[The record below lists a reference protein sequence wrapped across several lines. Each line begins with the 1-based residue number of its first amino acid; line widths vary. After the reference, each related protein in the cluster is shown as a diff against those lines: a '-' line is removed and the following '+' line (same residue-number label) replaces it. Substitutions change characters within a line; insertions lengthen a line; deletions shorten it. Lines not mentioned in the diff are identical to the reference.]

1 MEFAELK
8 FRADGTPVVAGY
20 GVVYGERDLEGDT
33 FTPETKFGAMADLP
47 VFYDHA
53 QQSVKALD
61 NEIGRVVS
69 VKADDKGLWFE
80 AEIDKAH
87 EYADQV
93 LELVKRGVVG
103 LSTGAVSHLVRRDER
118 KALKRWPIAELS
130 LTVTPAEPRTIGI
143 TQIKATSGSEA
154 AAEGAAEG
162 ESQSVSVQPEA
173 PVAVI
178 RSEVADEGGP
188 TMAEEIKGAAEQPEI
203 KALSDRIDQLMALV
217 ENSPLKSAGYV
228 TMDGGTADRNI
239 KSFGDFLLAVKRG
252 DVKRLEK
259 HYGAVKAMNEDAGAT
274 GGYLVPEEYERR
286 VIELAYRQEP
296 WLAKVTRFQVGAAGG
311 RWPSMDVTFT
321 PTAGSGTTAA
331 AGKLAGVKRAE
342 AGAFAETT
350 PNFTELEWKVN
361 DVISGY
367 VKVSKELAA
376 DSMIAVEQLLTRL
389 IATADAAKQAY
400 YFLQGNG
407 TNEPLGIL
415 NSGAYLLALAA
426 TNNVFAV
433 ADAYQMI
440 SQFQPI
446 EGGMWVAHRTNMP
459 DIGAVV
465 SSTGLAYTND
475 ANRQPGTI
483 PILGYDVAWSEHLPV
498 TDNSG
503 SLLLIDPSAYYVWE
517 RGGLEIAFSEHAD
530 FTNGNVIWRF
540 SRRLDGQP
548 AFKSTIKLSNPGTA
562 HQVSPFVGF
571 KFATS

>member
-1 MEFAELK
+1 
-8 FRADGTPVVAGY
+8 
-20 GVVYGERDLEGDT
+20 
-33 FTPETKFGAMADLP
+33 
-47 VFYDHA
+47 
-53 QQSVKALD
+53 
-61 NEIGRVVS
+61 
-69 VKADDKGLWFE
+69 
-80 AEIDKAH
+80 
-87 EYADQV
+87 
-93 LELVKRGVVG
+93 
-103 LSTGAVSHLVRRDER
+103 
-118 KALKRWPIAELS
+118 
-130 LTVTPAEPRTIGI
+130 
-143 TQIKATSGSEA
+143 
-154 AAEGAAEG
+154 
-162 ESQSVSVQPEA
+162 
-173 PVAVI
+173 
-178 RSEVADEGGP
+178 
-188 TMAEEIKGAAEQPEI
+188 
-203 KALSDRIDQLMALV
+203 
-217 ENSPLKSAGYV
+217 
-228 TMDGGTADRNI
+228 
-239 KSFGDFLLAVKRG
+239 
-252 DVKRLEK
+252 
-259 HYGAVKAMNEDAGAT
+259 
-274 GGYLVPEEYERR
+274 
-286 VIELAYRQEP
+286 
-296 WLAKVTRFQVGAAGG
+296 
-311 RWPSMDVTFT
+311 
-321 PTAGSGTTAA
+321 
-331 AGKLAGVKRAE
+331 
-342 AGAFAETT
+342 
-350 PNFTELEWKVN
+350 
-361 DVISGY
+361 
-367 VKVSKELAA
+367 
-376 DSMIAVEQLLTRL
+376 MIAVEQLLTRL

-415 NSGAYLLALAA
+415 NSSAYLLALAA

-465 SSTGLAYTND
+465 SGTGLAYTND